1 LQIRTSLPPNAIE
14 KSIEQ
19 QIHALEPDLPVYAVE
34 TMEHSLGGA
43 NGFFLI
49 RMGALFAL
57 ILGLLGLTL
66 AIVGVY
72 GVVSYAASQ
81 RTHEIGIRMALGAEP
96 RAILRM
102 TLRSGVFLLLLG
114 IFIGSVLA
122 LSVGWTM
129 KSLLFGIH
137 PADPLTFAAVGFLL
151 GSTAIMACY
160 IPARRAMRVDPMV
173 ALRYE

>member
-1 LQIRTSLPPNAIE
+1 MRRNG
-14 KSIEQ
+14 EQ
-19 QIHALEPDLPVYAVE
+19 QIHSLDPDLPIYSVQ

-57 ILGLLGLTL
+57 ILGLLGLIL

-102 TLRSGVFLLLLG
+102 TLRSGVLLLLFG
-114 IFIGSVLA
+114 VSIGCVLPLPSA
-122 LSVGWTM
+122 G
-129 KSLLFGIH
+129 SL
-137 PADPLTFAAVGFLL
+137 
-151 GSTAIMACY
+151 
-160 IPARRAMRVDPMV
+160 R
-173 ALRYE
+173 